1 MGNSISSQRMFMDNA
16 YKFLFWLTGTFLFD
30 GGKVFPLIQWLY
42 IRSFDSKIRQKVT
55 YEVGEVVDY
64 ENPRVV
70 GRHRRPAHA
79 FLRSFKATE
88 ECLRYWSDNNRS
100 DSLLDNI
107 HYLTGEAGKP
117 VDDQSWKFLL
127 VGTPKESPAG
137 WEKPDFKT
145 ESKVTTGKCLNK
157 SWDCVAL
164 PGHWQL
170 QGYDAPIYTNT
181 AYPFAFD
188 PPRYRFFQLSRSIWS
203 SYDVNGPVHSLTNCQ
218 GVSGHHMTSMSLYIL
233 FV

>member
-1 MGNSISSQRMFMDNA
+1 MGNSISSQRTFTDTA
-16 YKFLFWLTGTFLFD
+16 YKILFCLSGTVLFD
-30 GGKVFPLIQWLY
+30 GGKVFSFIQWLY
-42 IRSFDSKIRQKVT
+42 IRNFDSKIRQKVT
-55 YEVGEVVDY
+55 YEVGEIVDY
-64 ENPRVV
+64 ENPRIV

-79 FLRSFKATE
+79 FLRSFKTTE
-88 ECLRYWSDNNRS
+88 ECLRYWSDGNRS

-117 VDDQSWKFLL
+117 VNDQSWKFHL

-145 ESKVTTGKCLNK
+145 ESEAKTGKVINK
-157 SWDCVAL
+157 SWDCIAL

-181 AYPFAFD
+181 VYPFAFD
-188 PPRYRFFQLSRSIWS
+188 PPRYEPFSMVKLYRVINVS
-203 SYDVNGPVHSLTNCQ
+203 S
-218 GVSGHHMTSMSLYIL
+218 
-233 FV
+233 